1 MPKITTSLLNES
13 IDIERLSGSQYDD
26 RGLSTATWVTNSS
39 NIQARII
46 RNNNISES
54 RDNSRVADNREFNV
68 IVQGGVDVTT
78 KDRLKIDNEYYEISS
93 VNKIKDR
100 FGNIFYQ
107 EIRILSGY

>member
-26 RGLSTATWVTNSS
+26 RGLSTSTWSTIATNV
-39 NIQARII
+39 QARII

-54 RDNSRVADNREFNV
+54 RDNSRVADNREFLV
-68 IVQGGVDVTT
+68 VVQGGVDVTT
-78 KDRLKIDNEYYEISS
+78 KDRLVIDGSYYEIES

-107 EIRILSGY
+107 EIRIQSGY